1 MLSPRRGLPLVPVL
15 LCALVALAVPPAA
28 AEGEQGLAGP
38 PDDGGLS
45 TRVARLYQEANRA
58 TEQYEAGTRR
68 LQRERTRAG
77 VLDRLLTEKRREAEA
92 LRKDLGRYARAQY
105 RAGGGLPI
113 SAQLLLADDPETLM
127 HSHRAVWRA
136 DLAVNNVIEKSRRA
150 ERRLAEERRT
160 ATERRRRLEARSTEL
175 DGMRQEIQ
183 STLEE
188 AQGLLQSRADASVAA
203 GSCRGAVRLEEPGGQ
218 AAAAP
223 WVAPV
228 ESYTLSAGYGQGG
241 ARWAS
246 RHTGQD
252 FAVPIGTPVRAV
264 GEGRVARVSCG
275 GPFGI
280 EVVVEHPGGYWTQ
293 YAHLAAVT
301 VDQGQPVA
309 AGQWIAQ
316 SGTSGN
322 STGPHLHFEVRAS
335 PASGSVLDPVPW
347 LSARGV
353 PLG

>member
-1 MLSPRRGLPLVPVL
+1 MPSPRRAVPLVPVL
-15 LCALVALAVPPAA
+15 LCTLVALAVRPAA
-28 AEGEQGLAGP
+28 AEGEQALAAP

-45 TRVARLYQEANRA
+45 TRVARLYQEAARA
-58 TEQYEAGTRR
+58 TEQYQAGTRR
-68 LQRERTRAG
+68 LEEERMRAG
-77 VLDRLLTEKRREAEA
+77 DLDRLLTERRREAEVIRA
-92 LRKDLGRYARAQY
+92 DLGRYARAQY
-105 RAGGGLPI
+105 RAGGGLPV
-113 SAQLLLADDPETLM
+113 SAQLLLSDDLEALM
-127 HSHRAVWRA
+127 NSHRAVWRA
-136 DLAVNNVIEKSRRA
+136 DLAVSNVIEESRRV
-150 ERRLAEERRT
+150 ERRLSEERRR
-160 ATERRRRLEARSTEL
+160 AGERRQRLEQRSAAL
-175 DGMRQEIQ
+175 AGMRQEIQ

-188 AQGLLQSRADASVAA
+188 ARGLLQSRADASVAA
-203 GSCRGAVRLEEPGGQ
+203 GACRGAVRLEQPGQPVAG
-218 AAAAP
+218 P

-228 ESYTLSAGYGQGG
+228 EGYTMSAGFGQGG

-280 EVVVEHPGGYWTQ
+280 EVVIEHPGGYYTQ
-293 YAHLAAVT
+293 YAHLAAVG
-301 VDQGQPVA
+301 VDQGQRVA

-322 STGPHLHFEVRAS
+322 STGPHLHFEVRVT
-335 PASGSVLDPVPW
+335 PGTGSALDPVPW
-347 LSARGV
+347 LAARGV